1 MSRQTAKRVLRAVQA
16 GQVGPL
22 DNPGFADGDDH
33 RLPRL
38 RSTHLQAEEA
48 ERTGAVDLPVEVAT
62 PLLGW
67 TEHPVLAAPGDCG
80 ALGVAVA
87 GRGRLTPQDE
97 PATHPAPVDRH
108 PDRVLVV
115 ADKHRSGRETEPT
128 KGTTDEGA
136 PAVGLTVGVAF
147 NGPSD
152 RRRPRQALHALH
164 PSPSRHRGPTESSA
178 LDITMRTRRCMAT
191 GSTILPECRVVD
203 LSMDGPGCHER
214 GRRRRRSPTL

>member
-80 ALGVAVA
+80 ALGVAIA

-108 PDRVLVV
+108 PDWVLEVT
-115 ADKHRSGRETEPT
+115 DKHRSGRKTEPT
-128 KGTTDEGA
+128 EGTTDEGA
-136 PAVGLTVGVAF
+136 DAVGLTIGVAL
-147 NGPSD
+147 NGASD

-164 PSPSRHRGPTESSA
+164 PSPSRRRGPTEKQ
-178 LDITMRTRRCMAT
+178 RTGHYDEDQTLHGDWQHDTT
-191 GSTILPECRVVD
+191 GVPRGRPVD
-203 LSMDGPGCHER
+203 
-214 GRRRRRSPTL
+214 GRRRLSRTG